1 MANNQANNAPFLSQN
16 NYDDVAGVSNSPFTD
31 QRAVA
36 AGGGGSGSAGN
47 MVFTPDGV
55 TPGTGKIS
63 YDDNGTNESILAIDQ
78 TTDDISLKTD
88 QSLSLIADSADII
101 ASADVT
107 VTGGSI
113 ELNSAGA
120 NAAVQVDDGSS
131 SVNVIADDTFRAEV
145 GQNAF
150 PLQNP
155 YDSLLDMTGSNI
167 DMQVVDPL
175 FPPGTLN
182 KTARLQMIE
191 PNALLESEIKMEASE
206 IDLISYASVTNG
218 ISLQTRDIAGGIIS
232 EFALNSSSAN
242 NVPPAVVGRNVQY
255 YQFATRDPN
264 FAPPGGVPVPNP
276 LRPTYRFSQDT
287 GAWRFIASPNAAS
300 AGPGSALI
308 WNGSGAG
315 SQANPYEL
323 TWQPGADLSTL
334 VVNFDKDN
342 STLKLEDTAGGTTTT
357 LSTTAVVP
365 GRTVQIARHTI
376 NTYGTDISIFDLAA
390 GSGSTPPGPS
400 SKLVGNN
407 PPRVLLDPQGN
418 TQWQVGNS
426 FRLTASG
433 RLNNFT
439 LGDRVQVKIWSN
451 RGQTLQTLIGSF
463 NVNTTDSSTTQIGWK
478 MYLEFTCRTLS
489 GGGFPPVPG
498 TFSANA
504 QFLYS
509 DDATVR
515 EVLGAVWVNNSTSFN
530 TDIDQYFD
538 VTFQLNGSTN
548 SLAVDLAVIERL
560 Y

>member
-1 MANNQANNAPFLSQN
+1 MSNNAPFVSQN
-16 NYDDVAGVSNSPFTD
+16 NYPNVTGTAPFTD
-31 QRAVA
+31 QRAVIA
-36 AGGGGSGSAGN
+36 GGGGGSGDGN
-47 MVFTPDGV
+47 VTFTP
-55 TPGTGKIS
+55 
-63 YDDNGTNESILAIDQ
+63 E
-78 TTDDISLKTD
+78 
-88 QSLSLIADSADII
+88 
-101 ASADVT
+101 
-107 VTGGSI
+107 
-113 ELNSAGA
+113 
-120 NAAVQVDDGSS
+120 
-131 SVNVIADDTFRAEV
+131 
-145 GQNAF
+145 
-150 PLQNP
+150 
-155 YDSLLDMTGSNI
+155 
-167 DMQVVDPL
+167 
-175 FPPGTLN
+175 
-182 KTARLQMIE
+182 
-191 PNALLESEIKMEASE
+191 
-206 IDLISYASVTNG
+206 
-218 ISLQTRDIAGGIIS
+218 
-232 EFALNSSSAN
+232 
-242 NVPPAVVGRNVQY
+242 
-255 YQFATRDPN
+255 
-264 FAPPGGVPVPNP
+264 
-276 LRPTYRFSQDT
+276 
-287 GAWRFIASPNAAS
+287 
-300 AGPGSALI
+300 
-308 WNGSGAG
+308 AG
-315 SQANPYEL
+315 SQTGTEGKIEYKNSTTGSQTPIALIGNQFTDLALRSGASATGQNSEMRLTPQSGLQLICRPPSGQRTQLTLSETEMTALADQRVSFRSTAGDVLFRSGVSATNQFTEL
-323 TWQPGADLSTL
+323 ELSPQQTSILCVPSAGQNTEVTLTGTTADILASSTVSLGSTAGDITFQPGISNAIRMSGNISAQSEVIDFARDSLPPRNTPIYRFINTQIGGADYVKFTNSPVSNGDVLMYNGIGNGSSPSNPKELVWTPPGAPTGLS
-334 VVNFDKDN
+334 VNFDKDI

-451 RGQTLQTLIGSF
+451 RGQTLQTLLGSF

>member
-1 MANNQANNAPFLSQN
+1 MSNNAPFVSQN
-16 NYDDVAGVSNSPFTD
+16 NYPNVTGTAPFTD
-31 QRAVA
+31 QRAVI
-36 AGGGGSGSAGN
+36 AGGGGSGDAN
-47 MVFTPDGV
+47 VKFTPNASSVSGEE
-55 TPGTGKIS
+55 GKIEYENS
-63 YDDNGTNESILAIDQ
+63 TTGSQ
-78 TTDDISLKTD
+78 TP
-88 QSLSLIADSADII
+88 IA
-101 ASADVT
+101 
-107 VTGGSI
+107 
-113 ELNSAGA
+113 L
-120 NAAVQVDDGSS
+120 
-131 SVNVIADDTFRAEV
+131 
-145 GQNAF
+145 
-150 PLQNP
+150 LQNQFT
-155 YDSLLDMTGSNI
+155 D
-167 DMQVVDPL
+167 
-175 FPPGTLN
+175 FTLVSG
-182 KTARLQMIE
+182 A
-191 PNALLESEIKMEASE
+191 A
-206 IDLISYASVTNG
+206 
-218 ISLQTRDIAGGIIS
+218 IAGGPNSELKLTPTTGANLICRPATGNATEVNLTGTTATVTADSTTRLYSRTANIELETPNTQNIRVLSNIS
-232 EFALNSSSAN
+232 AQSSVIDFANSSQQPRNSPIYRFLNTQIGGADYLKFTNSPSAN
-242 NVPPAVVGRNVQY
+242 GDVLAYNG
-255 YQFATRDPN
+255 TGTGTTTTDPKQLVWT
-264 FAPPGGVPVPNP
+264 PGIKG
-276 LRPTYRFSQDT
+276 
-287 GAWRFIASPNAAS
+287 
-300 AGPGSALI
+300 
-308 WNGSGAG
+308 
-315 SQANPYEL
+315 L
-323 TWQPGADLSTL
+323 T
-334 VVNFDKDN
+334 VNFDKDI
-342 STLKLEDTAGGTTTT
+342 STLKLEDTTGGTTTT

-376 NTYGTDISIFDLAA
+376 NTYFTDISIFDLAA

-451 RGQTLQTLIGSF
+451 RGQTTQNLIGSF

-489 GGGFPPVPG
+489 GGFPPVPG